1 MRLGMKARR
10 EIFEAH
16 CRRYQ
21 RAGKKDKG
29 KILDEVAGTTG
40 LNRDRLAHVLSSYG
54 RRQAVRLEGQAA
66 KREARLGHGKR
77 EPGKRGGR
85 PPRYQER
92 AFVALLTRVWEDHGR
107 PCGKL
112 LAPLIR
118 GMIDFLVASKEPD
131 CGVSDEH
138 KALLI
143 TVSGAQIDRLL
154 APARKALEVRG
165 ISTTRAAGASLRSQ
179 VPVQTHFDRKAV
191 KPGDFAFDTVAHCGG
206 SASGQFCKTLTG
218 TSPYSGWVEERA
230 LLNGANK
237 WVAESIEDI
246 RVSLPFP
253 LTGGHYDNGME
264 FINKPLLEWCLA
276 KHIQATRSRPYRKND
291 NCFAEQKN
299 YDVVRKTVG
308 YFRFDTP
315 AEREALAEVYT
326 YLCPLYNYWYPSF
339 RLTDKEKQGDGRYKK
354 IYEKSPKTPCQRLLE
369 SPLVSEESKAELKRR
384 KSAYNPVVLNSRLN
398 RAIERLLKI
407 NREKDKVKPA
417 SDPGADQAE
426 AV

>member
-1 MRLGMKARR
+1 MRLGMKTRR
-10 EIFEAH
+10 DIFEAH
-16 CRRYQ
+16 YRRYQ
-21 RAGKKDKG
+21 QAGKKDKG

-40 LNRDRLAHVLSSYG
+40 LNRDHLAHVLASYG
-54 RRQAVRLEGQAA
+54 KQQTVKNEGYTGRGESQSAHR
-66 KREARLGHGKR
+66 KREQGK
-77 EPGKRGGR
+77 GGGR
-85 PPRYQER
+85 PPKYQEK
-92 AFVALLTRVWEDHGR
+92 AFVALLTRIWEDHGR

-118 GMIDFLVASKEPD
+118 GIIDFLVASKEPD
-131 CGVSDEH
+131 YGIRDEQ
-138 KALLI
+138 KSLLV

-154 APARKALEVRG
+154 APARKALEIRG

-230 LLNGANK
+230 LLNSANK
-237 WVAESIEDI
+237 WVAEAIEDI
-246 RVSLPFP
+246 RSSLPFP

-276 KHIQATRSRPYRKND
+276 KHIKASRSRPYRKND

-299 YDVVRKTVG
+299 YDAVRKTVG

-315 AEREALAEVYT
+315 AEQEALSEVYAC
-326 YLCPLYNYWYPSF
+326 LCPLYNYWYPSF
-339 RLTDKEKQGDGRYKK
+339 RLIDKEKQGDGRYRK
-354 IYEKSPKTPCQRLLE
+354 IYEKSPKTPYQRLLE
-369 SPLVSEESKAELKRR
+369 SPEVSEGSKAELMRR
-384 KSAYNPVVLNSRLN
+384 KSGSDPVVLNSRLN
-398 RAIERLLKI
+398 EAVARLLKI
-407 NREKDKVKPA
+407 NREKDKVKQPSGQEA
-417 SDPGADQAE
+417 EQAE
-426 AV
+426 VV

>member
-1 MRLGMKARR
+1 MRLGMKTRR

-16 CRRYQ
+16 YRSYQ
-21 RAGKKDKG
+21 RAGKKEKW

-40 LNRDRLAHVLSSYG
+40 LNRDHLAHVLASYG
-54 RRQAVRLEGQAA
+54 KKQTAKGEGQAGTG
-66 KREARLGHGKR
+66 EARPARRKR

-85 PPRYQER
+85 PPKYHR
-92 AFVALLTRVWEDHGR
+92 AFVALLTRIWEDHGR

-112 LAPLIR
+112 LSPLIR
-118 GMIDFLVASKEPD
+118 GIIDFLAASREPD
-131 CGVSDEH
+131 YGISEET
-138 KALLI
+138 KGLLV

-154 APARKALEVRG
+154 APARKALEIRG

-218 TSPYSGWVEERA
+218 TSPYSGWVEERS
-230 LLNGANK
+230 LLNSANK
-237 WVAESIEDI
+237 WVAEAIEDI
-246 RVSLPFP
+246 RASLPFP
-253 LTGGHYDNGME
+253 LTKGHYDNGME

-276 KHIQATRSRPYRKND
+276 RHIKASRSRPYHKND

-299 YDVVRKTVG
+299 YDAVRKTVG
-308 YFRFDTP
+308 YFRFDTA
-315 AEREALAEVYT
+315 AEQEALAEVYT

-339 RLTDKEKQGDGRYKK
+339 RLIGKEKQGDGRYKK
-354 IYEKSPKTPCQRLLE
+354 IYEKSPRTPYQRLLE
-369 SPLVSEESKAELKRR
+369 SAEVSEESKAELTRR
-384 KSAYNPVVLNSRLN
+384 KSGSDPVVLNSRLN
-398 RAIERLLKI
+398 RAIERLLKL
-407 NREKDKVKPA
+407 NREKNTVKQPSGQEA
-417 SDPGADQAE
+417 CQAE